1 MADNQATR
9 CGETVLLRV
18 PEAAKMLGL
27 GRSKA
32 YEMAKLGVLPIVRI
46 GTAIRVPCEAL
57 FEWVQ
62 ARTQHART

>member
-1 MADNQATR
+1 MAHTQATR

-18 PEAAKMLGL
+18 SEAAKMLGL

-32 YEMAKLGVLPIVRI
+32 YEMAKQGALPVVRI

-57 FEWVQ
+57 FEWVRAKTQQ
-62 ARTQHART
+62 ANV